1 MEKLIPN
8 PKLLKSFDASLLLK
22 PPKALSLREKQI
34 LSNYDHN
41 CVFLQTPKI
50 KSFFKPTSESIV
62 ACEGQS
68 KVKAMEKHETE
79 NISPMK
85 ACQHSVELPAPTKPL
100 LEVKI
105 LEKDE
110 VVNYPLYCSKTPD
123 VEDLFRLNSQNSFC
137 WCHWASNSHIPTQ
150 QMKVYFQVLKV
161 NFQVIWDHMIANWG
175 QKHPK
180 KILGIQK

>member
-1 MEKLIPN
+1 MFLGNK
-8 PKLLKSFDASLLLK
+8 KRTLLSSYKK
-22 PPKALSLREKQI
+22 KSLREKLI

-41 CVFLQTPKI
+41 CVFSQTPNI

-85 ACQHSVELPAPTKPL
+85 TSQHSVELPAPTKPL

-110 VVNYPLYCSKTPD
+110 VPTILSKDSLWQTSGNA
-123 VEDLFRLNSQNSFC
+123 LS
-137 WCHWASNSHIPTQ
+137 
-150 QMKVYFQVLKV
+150 
-161 NFQVIWDHMIANWG
+161 
-175 QKHPK
+175 KHV
-180 KILGIQK
+180 G